1 VTVMALD
8 TESALPSCT
17 RGSPYLGAFG
27 MAGHTISSL
36 ARHSRT
42 TRSIRNARS
51 PRVLARARLPPTP
64 RPPTRGYRRFVKI
77 ASVLDK
83 DHATWVRS
91 RPPGPPVG
99 VERAVMDDATGLPR
113 AELTEGLRTP
123 SVERIPGRSRGG
135 GAESVRTPS
144 VGPTQG
150 VSRAGLPG
158 PWGVRH
164 GRSHKGF
171 SRARDSHPPPAQPT
185 RGYRRFV
192 KFASVSGKD
201 HATWVRTRPSSSL
214 CATPTRPIGLHP
226 TPPGRHHGRRPSAGG
241 FIPRRMKHPAS
252 VPPQTE
258 VCRWLC
264 PKKWCNKVGAIPVCC
279 V

>member
-1 VTVMALD
+1 MCGGNGCC
-8 TESALPSCT
+8 LPIAIIPRPGFGSLQGQPT
-17 RGSPYLGAFG
+17 RVRLTSRLVSTSSR
-27 MAGHTISSL
+27 AGLSSFSL
-36 ARHSRT
+36 PLSGVKRYSQ
-42 TRSIRNARS
+42 
-51 PRVLARARLPPTP
+51 ARLSESVRP
-64 RPPTRGYRRFVKI
+64 R
-77 ASVLDK
+77 
-83 DHATWVRS
+83 
-91 RPPGPPVG
+91 
-99 VERAVMDDATGLPR
+99 
-113 AELTEGLRTP
+113 
-123 SVERIPGRSRGG
+123 SVER
-135 GAESVRTPS
+135 
-144 VGPTQG
+144 TQG

-192 KFASVSGKD
+192 RFASVSGKD